1 MKFSVLCV
9 RGHGARLGRL
19 SSVGH
24 QGSKMLDTPM
34 CMLYTRGGS
43 APYLGL
49 DMLRKMENI
58 PPVAH
63 IALSH
68 LSDHYEAVQAFQEG
82 VAKFTALKDHL
93 VFTSLHDPAVEVHS
107 GFNEKSGIAIW
118 GKGGKTKIDV
128 DLFIKM
134 QEALLPDW
142 YQALSDGDTSKDT
155 SRKRAGKSVQRTLTF
170 LDQIVERHSQSERL
184 KNSALFGVIEGGYS
198 EKDREHSAK
207 ETSARPVS
215 GFIIEGFHNMGPK
228 SEQFRISDV
237 SAIIQKTLNC
247 LPEDKPRLMH
257 GVWPPDQVLEA
268 VELGIDIFDS
278 SYPYLVTERGA
289 ALTFSHQ
296 YSMNS
301 VSDSEIGHTGF
312 EMDLKD
318 KRYFDD
324 LTPISAH
331 CTCYTCHKKFTR
343 AYINHLLNTSEIL
356 AGVLLMI
363 HNFHHYFQ
371 FFKSIHSAL
380 EENKFEELK
389 EAIQQ
394 QKTSVIS
401 KDT

>member
-9 RGHGARLGRL
+9 RGHGARLGQL
-19 SSVGH
+19 SSIGH
-24 QGSKMLDTPM
+24 QGCKILDTPM

-49 DMLRKMENI
+49 DMLQRMENI

-63 IALSH
+63 ITLSH
-68 LSDHYEAVQAFQEG
+68 LSDHYEAVQAFKEG

-93 VFTSLHDPAVEVHS
+93 VFISLHDPAVEVYS

-128 DLFIKM
+128 DLFMKI

-155 SRKRAGKSVQRTLTF
+155 SKKRAGKSVQRTLTF
-170 LDQIVERHSQSERL
+170 LDQIIERHSQSERL

-228 SEQFRISDV
+228 SEQFCISDV
-237 SAIIQKTLNC
+237 SGVIQKTLDY

-278 SYPYLVTERGA
+278 SYPC
-289 ALTFSHQ
+289 
-296 YSMNS
+296 
-301 VSDSEIGHTGF
+301 SDLC
-312 EMDLKD
+312 M
-318 KRYFDD
+318 YFDD
-324 LTPISAH
+324 LAPISPH

-371 FFKSIHSAL
+371 FFRSIHSAL
-380 EENKFEELK
+380 EENKLEELK
-389 EAIQQ
+389 RVIQQ
-394 QKTSVIS
+394 QKSSAIS
-401 KDT
+401 KDALLS